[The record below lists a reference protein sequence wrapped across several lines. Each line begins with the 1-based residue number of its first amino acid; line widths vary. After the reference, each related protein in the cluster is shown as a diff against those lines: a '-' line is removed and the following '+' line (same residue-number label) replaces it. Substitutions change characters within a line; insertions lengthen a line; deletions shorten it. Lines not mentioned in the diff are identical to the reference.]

1 MSHLRV
7 AELFSVEGLVV
18 VITGGGS
25 GLGRIMALTLAENG
39 ASKVFI
45 IGRRQEALQATA
57 AQSSKPEAII
67 PIQAD
72 ISSKA
77 SLQTAYEAV
86 AAQTGHVDLLI
97 ANSGILG
104 PVNRPPGPK
113 PDGSLPSLSEVREQL
128 WSASME
134 EFSQVF
140 DVNVTGAYF
149 TVLAFL
155 PLLEA
160 ANRRRPAPEKN
171 KASAPTAQVIITSSI
186 AGFNRRVPFSVAYN
200 LSKASTNQLIKIL
213 ATTLSAYD
221 IRVNGIAPGLYLSE
235 MSTMN
240 FQDGDQGISD
250 GSFPRD
256 IIPLTRAG
264 SEQDMASLILWMAGP
279 SGAYL
284 NGNITITDGGR
295 VSAVPCTY

>member
-1 MSHLRV
+1 
-7 AELFSVEGLVV
+7 
-18 VITGGGS
+18 
-25 GLGRIMALTLAENG
+25 MAHTLAENG

-45 IGRRQEALQATA
+45 MGRREEALKETA
-57 AQSSKPEAII
+57 ALSSKGAII
-67 PIQAD
+67 PIPAD
-72 ISSKA
+72 ISSKD
-77 SLQTAYEAV
+77 SLQAAYDAV
-86 AAQTGHVDLLI
+86 SAQTEHVDLLI
-97 ANSGILG
+97 ANSGVMG

-113 PDGSLPSLSEVREQL
+113 PDGSLPSLSEVRDQL

-134 EFSQVF
+134 EFSKVF
-140 DVNVTGAYF
+140 HVNVTGAYF

-160 ANRRRPAPEKN
+160 ANKRRPAPEKN
-171 KASAPTAQVIITSSI
+171 KPSAPTAQVIITSSI
-186 AGFNRRVPFSVAYN
+186 AGFNRRVPFSFAYN
-200 LSKASTNQLIKIL
+200 LSKASTTQLIKVL
-213 ATTLSAYD
+213 ATTLSSYD

-240 FQDGDQGISD
+240 FQDGDKGVSD

-256 IIPLTRAG
+256 MIPLTRAG

-284 NGNITITDGGR
+284 NGNITVTDGGR